1 MNLHWGRAQSY
12 IILFLLYFLDRDLVL
27 LFVLLKVENIT
38 HSLYIERNGSKIIV
52 ANIGTTNITVT
63 VTVSASMVSKL
74 DVHSLNHSSIS
85 LYTINPRP

>member
-38 HSLYIERNGSKIIV
+38 HSLDLKMRNGRQIV
-52 ANIGTTNITVT
+52 IVNICVQET
-63 VTVSASMVSKL
+63 
-74 DVHSLNHSSIS
+74 
-85 LYTINPRP
+85 

>member
-12 IILFLLYFLDRDLVL
+12 IILFLFYFLDRDLVL

-52 ANIGTTNITVT
+52 ANIGVQ
-63 VTVSASMVSKL
+63 
-74 DVHSLNHSSIS
+74 
-85 LYTINPRP
+85 

>member
-38 HSLYIERNGSKIIV
+38 YSLYIKRNGRQIVV
-52 ANIGTTNITVT
+52 ANICVQET
-63 VTVSASMVSKL
+63 
-74 DVHSLNHSSIS
+74 
-85 LYTINPRP
+85 